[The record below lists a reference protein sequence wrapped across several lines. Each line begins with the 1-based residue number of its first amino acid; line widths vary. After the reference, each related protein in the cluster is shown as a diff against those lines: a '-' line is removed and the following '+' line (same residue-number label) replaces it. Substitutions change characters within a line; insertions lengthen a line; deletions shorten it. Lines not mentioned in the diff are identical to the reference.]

1 MGAKQQL
8 APQWAS
14 LFRLG
19 EDYNF
24 YSQCQ
29 SFIQVFS
36 YPGIGQRPQSGRK
49 LQIPSSKETPSTKH
63 QISGAAVGASVFG
76 ISLVLGA

>member
-1 MGAKQQL
+1 LCIGEKQQL

-29 SFIQVFS
+29 CLIQVF
-36 YPGIGQRPQSGRK
+36 P
-49 LQIPSSKETPSTKH
+49 TW
-63 QISGAAVGASVFG
+63 A
-76 ISLVLGA
+76 